1 MNVAYYFYSDSC
13 PPCVALKPVIS
24 DLKEEFSQVAWVS
37 INTKEDTEGLAKQ
50 FGVAVTPTIVLVQ
63 PSGTSEKYSGTSP
76 MGYYRM
82 FRNATR

>member
-24 DLKEEFSQVAWVS
+24 DLKEEFPQVAWVS
-37 INTKEDTEGLAKQ
+37 INTKEDTEGFAKR
-50 FGVAVTPTIVLVQ
+50 FGVSMTPTIVVVQ
-63 PSGTSEKYSGTSP
+63 SSGTTEKHTGTSP
-76 MGYYRM
+76 IGYYRM